1 VLYIDTSVLL
11 AHTLTQTVE
20 PSRAAA
26 AGALFA
32 RFRTGVLSGAT
43 SFYAL
48 HEVYLF
54 ALDNAPDFDT
64 GAAYG
69 KAALEKI
76 LSLPLV
82 LLPFVSRIERG
93 VHTRKFRALRDS
105 SDLPHAVVAAVH
117 HCDAIVTYDAHFRA
131 IAALIPCKRPED
143 YLPG

>member
-20 PSRAAA
+20 PTRATAA
-26 AGALFA
+26 DAFFA
-32 RFRTGVLSGAT
+32 RIRTGTLSGAT

-54 ALDNAPDFDT
+54 ALDNAPDFST
-64 GAAYG
+64 GAVYG

-93 VHTRKFRALRDS
+93 LHARKFRALRDP
-105 SDLPHAVVAAVH
+105 SDLPHALVASVH
-117 HCDAIVTYDAHFRA
+117 QCEAIVTYDAHFRA
-131 IAALIPCKRPED
+131 IASLIPCKRPED
-143 YLPG
+143 YLPR

>member
-1 VLYIDTSVLL
+1 MLYLDTSVLL

-20 PSRAAA
+20 PARAVATAA
-26 AGALFA
+26 FFARVRAGA
-32 RFRTGVLSGAT
+32 LSGAT

-54 ALDNAPDFDT
+54 ALDNAPDFVT

-69 KAALEKI
+69 KAALEKL
-76 LSLPLV
+76 LSIPLV

-93 VHTRKFRALRDS
+93 IHARKFHALRDA
-105 SDLPHAVVAAVH
+105 SDLPHALVASIH
-117 HCDAIVTYDAHFRA
+117 QCEAIVTYDTHFRA

-143 YLPG
+143 YLPR